1 MSDTAE
7 SDTAMSGAAG
17 SGAPDHPLVAEL
29 LGRCT
34 FPAPGTALRCAVS
47 GGADS
52 SALLV
57 LATAAGCS
65 VTAYHVDH
73 GLRPGSAGEAQVV
86 AATAARFGA
95 GFERRTVH
103 IAGSANVE
111 ARARAARYAALP
123 AGTCTGHTADD
134 QAETMLINLL
144 RGASTSGLAGIRP
157 SPQRPLLRLRRA
169 ETAALCAALGVDVV
183 VDPSNADPRHL
194 RNRVRHELLPLLADM
209 AHRDVVPVFTRQAA
223 LLRAD
228 DDLLAE
234 QAGRLDPCDA
244 VAVAAAPSPIAA
256 RALRRWLAG
265 DHPPSAADVARV
277 LAVARGGTAAC
288 EISGGD
294 RIGRHRQRLSR
305 VAREPRVTSS
315 QPG

>member
-1 MSDTAE
+1 MGVIDA
-7 SDTAMSGAAG
+7 
-17 SGAPDHPLVAEL
+17 DHPLVAEL

-157 SPQRPLLRLRRA
+157 SPQRPLLRTPTRHR
-169 ETAALCAALGVDVV
+169 
-183 VDPSNADPRHL
+183 RHL
-194 RNRVRHELLPLLADM
+194 PVARPIARNRSCGR
-209 AHRDVVPVFTRQAA
+209 RDAA
-223 LLRAD
+223 GF
-228 DDLLAE
+228 
-234 QAGRLDPCDA
+234 Q
-244 VAVAAAPSPIAA
+244 S
-256 RALRRWLAG
+256 
-265 DHPPSAADVARV
+265 
-277 LAVARGGTAAC
+277 
-288 EISGGD
+288 
-294 RIGRHRQRLSR
+294 
-305 VAREPRVTSS
+305 
-315 QPG
+315 